1 MSSTRRT
8 ARIEKGDKRSRSG
21 KEEKDQEKKGK
32 THIKE
37 GERRRPDIGF
47 GKGQSACMYM

>member
-21 KEEKDQEKKGK
+21 KEEKDQEKKEK
-32 THIKE
+32 THIKG
-37 GERRRPDIGF
+37 GERRGPDIGL
-47 GKGQSACMYM
+47 GKGQYACMHM